1 MTTTPFHDIYLQQ
14 KIELSEDEENVK
26 INVKDKEPL
35 LQTSVFEKDGIKT
48 LWKSLTR
55 V

>member
-1 MTTTPFHDIYLQQ
+1 MTSIYNRKLNC
-14 KIELSEDEENVK
+14 LSEDEENVK
-26 INVKDKEPL
+26 INLKDKEPL